1 MTLEVWQTLLENIKN
16 TSATEFVAV
25 IFGLLSVFFIMRQNI
40 LGYPTGLVNVSIYV
54 WLCFKAGLYANMG
67 INVFYFMISLLG
79 WYQWSRKKGGEE
91 KLRVSRINRIQQLY
105 VLISIF
111 LLTLG
116 LWNLLRHF
124 PESSSPFFDA
134 FTTAVFIVAMVLQA
148 YKKLESWILWILGDI
163 IAIPLFAINGLAFTG
178 LQYMGFLV
186 LAVSGYISWKKSLL
200 LND

>member
-1 MTLEVWQTLLENIKN
+1 MTQDVWQTLLENIIN

-67 INVFYFMISLLG
+67 INIFYFIVSLWG
-79 WYQWSRKKGGEE
+79 WYQWSRKQVGEE
-91 KLRVSRINRIQQLY
+91 KLRVSRINRIQQFY
-105 VLISIF
+105 VLLSIF
-111 LLTLG
+111 VLTIG
-116 LWNLLRHF
+116 LWRLLRHF

-134 FTTAVFIVAMVLQA
+134 FTTAVFILAMVLQA

-163 IAIPLFAINGLAFTG
+163 IAIPLFAFTGLAFTG
-178 LQYMGFLV
+178 LQYLAFLG
-186 LAVSGYISWKKSLL
+186 LAVSGYLTWKKSLL